1 MTTQDRG
8 MTDPSGRTRRAPAWS
23 QHLTRPAARVI
34 PARWRALTLVAI
46 KAFHTAI
53 FASIGATILLFVW
66 DGLRGRPRR
75 RTAWAMGV
83 ALGEATVYVSNNQVC
98 PLTPLAEEL
107 GAESG
112 SVVDIFLPD
121 AVARR
126 IPIVSSAA
134 LLVGLALN
142 LRALIVGGCR
152 DAAQGRRRRVAFMA
166 TSTQA

>member
-1 MTTQDRG
+1 
-8 MTDPSGRTRRAPAWS
+8 
-23 QHLTRPAARVI
+23 VI
-34 PARWRALTLVAI
+34 PARWRPVTLVAI
-46 KAFHTAI
+46 KSFHTAI
-53 FASIGATILLFVW
+53 FAGIGATILLFAW

-83 ALGEATVYVSNNQVC
+83 ALGEAAVYVSNNQVC

-126 IPIVSSAA
+126 IPVVSSAA

-142 LRALIVGGCR
+142 LRALLVGTR
-152 DAAQGRRRRVAFMA
+152 RERSLAQVARSKTGFA
-166 TSTQA
+166 